1 MLEAMT
7 AMSNFI
13 WRAKVEPAGRPFMM
27 NNFCR
32 PNDSLLRVRVLK
44 ALLYLPRQ
52 LVAVAVETKAVRSA
66 AAVVFVP
73 LHPIWVHNTDAHPVR
88 NLSCKYVQQWSS
100 VAGAKLQLV
109 LERGRIS
116 FQALSRR

>member
-1 MLEAMT
+1 MT
-7 AMSNFI
+7 LCHPA
-13 WRAKVEPAGRPFMM
+13 RA
-27 NNFCR
+27 
-32 PNDSLLRVRVLK
+32 RVLK
-44 ALLYLPRQ
+44 ALLYLQCGNWWRLKQ
-52 LVAVAVETKAVRSA
+52 KRCGRRSV